1 MGSKERG
8 YLVSAF
14 WGEPKWETKAESYL
28 LVLGAEG
35 MTLISVPSFEVPYA
49 DIRDLSLVRIGGVG
63 TVVRL
68 ALPDGDLSIFI
79 SQLSI
84 SRKFFIVNR
93 FATKRLYKQVE
104 ARARPSRGT

>member
-1 MGSKERG
+1 M
-8 YLVSAF
+8 LVF
-14 WGEPKWETKAESYL
+14 
-28 LVLGAEG
+28 GAEG
-35 MTLISVPSFEVPYA
+35 MTLISVPSVEVPYA

-63 TVVRL
+63 TTVRL

-93 FATKRLYKQVE
+93 LATKRLFKHIE
-104 ARARPSRGT
+104 ARARPSRDT